1 MPARRCCV
9 FSCGVKPN
17 KLFPVAPEIEARQI
31 GAVKVAAVEHQR
43 GRGLGEQFGQA
54 RSMLAAD
61 IVMAGDGMGVN
72 DLRDGKMLVRKV
84 QRRQARCG
92 PGATD
97 DIPAVQ

>member
-1 MPARRCCV
+1 
-9 FSCGVKPN
+9 
-17 KLFPVAPEIEARQI
+17 
-31 GAVKVAAVEHQR
+31 
-43 GRGLGEQFGQA
+43 
-54 RSMLAAD
+54 
-61 IVMAGDGMGVN
+61 MAKDGMGVN